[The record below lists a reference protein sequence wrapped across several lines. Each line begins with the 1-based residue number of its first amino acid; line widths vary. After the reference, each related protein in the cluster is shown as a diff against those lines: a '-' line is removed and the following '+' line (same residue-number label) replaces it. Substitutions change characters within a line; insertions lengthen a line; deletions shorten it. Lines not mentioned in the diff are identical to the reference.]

1 MLECGRQKTVS
12 PNVVSK
18 KSYFQI
24 IPDIIFQ
31 LKWHSSISP
40 TVISVLMIAPQAR
53 KSLWVC
59 CCSPPNLFLSL
70 EMLENKTDLMV
81 STDSVTQDVI
91 SFADC
96 VEHKITVLIVLV
108 RLHNLFKQ
116 LIFIRQ
122 HDLSKQLIF
131 IRQPE

>member
-1 MLECGRQKTVS
+1 
-12 PNVVSK
+12 
-18 KSYFQI
+18 
-24 IPDIIFQ
+24 
-31 LKWHSSISP
+31 
-40 TVISVLMIAPQAR
+40 
-53 KSLWVC
+53 
-59 CCSPPNLFLSL
+59 
-70 EMLENKTDLMV
+70 MV
-81 STDSVTQDVI
+81 SADSVTQDVV

-96 VEHKITVLIVLV
+96 VLHKITVLIVLV

>member
-1 MLECGRQKTVS
+1 MGDRKLYLLMLLAR
-12 PNVVSK
+12 

-31 LKWHSSISP
+31 LKWHSLKTI
-40 TVISVLMIAPQAR
+40 ISVLMIAPQAR

-59 CCSPPNLFLSL
+59 CCSAPNPFLSL
-70 EMLENKTDLMV
+70 EILENKTDLMV

-96 VEHKITVLIVLV
+96 VLHKITVLIVLV